1 VKLRIVVV
9 GLFASLA
16 NLSAAT
22 YQVGDIVTNFT
33 LIARHAF
40 TNDAGRVFHAN
51 APVQL
56 RDFEGRIVFFEFFA
70 VW

>member
-1 VKLRIVVV
+1 MKLPITVVA
-9 GLFASLA
+9 LLASFA

-33 LIARHAF
+33 LIARHQF
-40 TNDAGRVFHAN
+40 SNDAGQVFDAN

-56 RDFEGRIVFFEFFA
+56 SDFAGKIVFVEFFA

>member
-1 VKLRIVVV
+1 MKLPISVVA
-9 GLFASLA
+9 LLASLA

-33 LIARHAF
+33 LVARHSF
-40 TNDAGRVFHAN
+40 TNDAGRVFDAN
-51 APVQL
+51 APIQL
-56 RDFEGRIVFFEFFA
+56 RDFEGRIIFLEFFA

>member
-1 VKLRIVVV
+1 MKLPITIVAF
-9 GLFASLA
+9 LASLA

-33 LIARHAF
+33 LIARRTF
-40 TNDAGRVFHAN
+40 TNDAGRVFDAN
-51 APVQL
+51 APIQL
-56 RDFEGRIVFFEFFA
+56 RDFEGRIVLLEFFA

>member
-1 VKLRIVVV
+1 MKLPITVVA
-9 GLFASLA
+9 LLASLA

-33 LIARHAF
+33 LIARRPF
-40 TNDAGRVFHAN
+40 TNDAGRAFEAN

-56 RDFEGRIVFFEFFA
+56 HDFAGKIVFVEFFA